1 MRAAASAL
9 ALLLVVASSADA
21 QYFGRNKVE
30 YDRFEFRI
38 ARTDHFDIYFA
49 AKDEAA
55 AADAAALA
63 ERWQDR
69 LARALDYKLTERQ
82 PLVLYGSHREF
93 SQTNII
99 GGSVSEGV
107 GGVTEGLRRRIVMP
121 FGYSLA
127 ETDHVLGHEIAHA
140 FQYEISARYGSSMY
154 VPLWFAEGMAEYLS
168 VGPTHPQ
175 TTVMMRDAVAS
186 EKLPSI
192 EELDRGR
199 ISPYRSGHAFWS
211 WMASRFGESVLAAT
225 LKLKGR
231 ASALKRIER
240 ITGMTR
246 DALERE
252 WHDWLRK
259 TFPPERAERT
269 TQFAPVATGGRVNLA
284 PALSPDGRRVVFLS
298 ERDRLSVDLFVADV
312 RTGRIERKLLTT
324 AARPEIESLQSLRSA
339 GAWSPDARHFAFAV
353 VRNGRAALLIFDVER
368 GKVGRGVTLP
378 SLGEIAGPSWAPD
391 GNTIAFTALAAGAT
405 DLYVYGLDSN
415 QLRGLTSDAHA
426 DLQPA
431 WSPDG
436 TRIAFATDRFTT
448 DRSALTPGRLEL
460 AILELESGQVTRVA
474 AFDAN
479 HYSPQWT
486 PDNASLVFVT
496 DQAPGRLARVDLA
509 SGAAG
514 LIAELPGAVSGLT
527 LEAPSVSVARDAG
540 AIAASV
546 YQRGR
551 YDIHVAKHVPPLPRI
566 APIAPVAALPNVVP
580 IAPVPFVA
588 PESSP
593 ASVPGSVSA
602 DGNVPRAALETDEY
616 RPRLMFD
623 GVLQPYVATGGSAFG
638 SFVRGG
644 VALSFGDMLGGER
657 FGIAVQAG
665 TRRSDLAV
673 QVQYLN
679 RDSRWNW
686 GVAAEVIP
694 YARGRTRTLEESDG
708 EIVVRESAREMQFHS
723 RLAGLLS
730 YPFGRTRRLE
740 LSAGVRHISYEQELR
755 RREYASPGGKLVA
768 ENDSRLPGLRPAGF
782 VESSAALVSDRAVY
796 GPVGPILG
804 ERWRVELSPAVGSLR
819 FTGVLGDYRRYV
831 MPMRPYTIAA
841 RVLHSARYGPDAD
854 DPRLVPMFAGYRHLV
869 RGYDAAA
876 FGGCDDIGDCDRF
889 DALFGSRLLV
899 TNVELRVPIAGIASR
914 EVRYGAIPAEAFAFA
929 DAGVAWT
936 GLDLPAF
943 AGGPRRVVRSV
954 GGGVRVNAFGMVAE
968 IGAARPFD
976 RARNGWNFVF
986 NLRPSF

>member
-1 MRAAASAL
+1 
-9 ALLLVVASSADA
+9 
-21 QYFGRNKVE
+21 
-30 YDRFEFRI
+30 
-38 ARTDHFDIYFA
+38 
-49 AKDEAA
+49 
-55 AADAAALA
+55 
-63 ERWQDR
+63 
-69 LARALDYKLTERQ
+69 
-82 PLVLYGSHREF
+82 
-93 SQTNII
+93 
-99 GGSVSEGV
+99 
-107 GGVTEGLRRRIVMP
+107 
-121 FGYSLA
+121 
-127 ETDHVLGHEIAHA
+127 
-140 FQYEISARYGSSMY
+140 
-154 VPLWFAEGMAEYLS
+154 
-168 VGPTHPQ
+168 
-175 TTVMMRDAVAS
+175 
-186 EKLPSI
+186 
-192 EELDRGR
+192 
-199 ISPYRSGHAFWS
+199 
-211 WMASRFGESVLAAT
+211 
-225 LKLKGR
+225 
-231 ASALKRIER
+231 
-240 ITGMTR
+240 
-246 DALERE
+246 
-252 WHDWLRK
+252 
-259 TFPPERAERT
+259 
-269 TQFAPVATGGRVNLA
+269 
-284 PALSPDGRRVVFLS
+284 
-298 ERDRLSVDLFVADV
+298 
-312 RTGRIERKLLTT
+312 
-324 AARPEIESLQSLRSA
+324 
-339 GAWSPDARHFAFAV
+339 
-353 VRNGRAALLIFDVER
+353 
-368 GKVGRGVTLP
+368 
-378 SLGEIAGPSWAPD
+378 
-391 GNTIAFTALAAGAT
+391 
-405 DLYVYGLDSN
+405 
-415 QLRGLTSDAHA
+415 
-426 DLQPA
+426 
-431 WSPDG
+431 
-436 TRIAFATDRFTT
+436 
-448 DRSALTPGRLEL
+448 
-460 AILELESGQVTRVA
+460 
-474 AFDAN
+474 
-479 HYSPQWT
+479 
-486 PDNASLVFVT
+486 
-496 DQAPGRLARVDLA
+496 
-509 SGAAG
+509 
-514 LIAELPGAVSGLT
+514 
-527 LEAPSVSVARDAG
+527 
-540 AIAASV
+540 
-546 YQRGR
+546 
-551 YDIHVAKHVPPLPRI
+551 
-566 APIAPVAALPNVVP
+566 
-580 IAPVPFVA
+580 VA

-686 GVAAEVIP
+686 
-694 YARGRTRTLEESDG
+694 
-708 EIVVRESAREMQFHS
+708 VVRESAREMQFHS

-869 RGYDAAA
+869 RGYDAAT

-954 GGGVRVNAFGMVAE
+954 GGGVRVNAFGMVE
-968 IGAARPFD
+968 RME
-976 RARNGWNFVF
+976 
-986 NLRPSF
+986 LRL

>member
-1 MRAAASAL
+1 
-9 ALLLVVASSADA
+9 
-21 QYFGRNKVE
+21 
-30 YDRFEFRI
+30 
-38 ARTDHFDIYFA
+38 
-49 AKDEAA
+49 
-55 AADAAALA
+55 
-63 ERWQDR
+63 
-69 LARALDYKLTERQ
+69 
-82 PLVLYGSHREF
+82 
-93 SQTNII
+93 
-99 GGSVSEGV
+99 
-107 GGVTEGLRRRIVMP
+107 
-121 FGYSLA
+121 
-127 ETDHVLGHEIAHA
+127 
-140 FQYEISARYGSSMY
+140 
-154 VPLWFAEGMAEYLS
+154 
-168 VGPTHPQ
+168 
-175 TTVMMRDAVAS
+175 
-186 EKLPSI
+186 LPSI
-192 EELDRGR
+192 EGLDRGG
-199 ISPYRSGHAFWS
+199 ISPYRSGHAFWT
-211 WMASRFGESVLAAT
+211 WIASRFGESTLPAT

-231 ASALKRIER
+231 ARAIKRLER
-240 ITGMTR
+240 VTGMTVEV
-246 DALERE
+246 LERE

-259 TFPPERAERT
+259 TFPPETVERT
-269 TQFAPVATGGRVNLA
+269 AHFAPVASGGRANLA

-339 GAWSPDARHFAFAV
+339 GAWSPDGRRFAFAV
-353 VRNGRAALLIFDVER
+353 VRNGRAALLLFDVER
-368 GKVGRGVTLP
+368 GEVSRRVTLP
-378 SLGEIAGPSWAPD
+378 TLGEIAGPSWAPD
-391 GNTIAFTALAAGAT
+391 GKTLAFTALAAGAT
-405 DLYVYGLDSN
+405 DLYVYDLESDR
-415 QLRGLTSDAHA
+415 LRRLTADAHA

-436 TRIAFATDRFTT
+436 MRLAFATDRFTT
-448 DRSALTPGRLEL
+448 DRSALAPGRLEL
-460 AILELESGQVTRVA
+460 AVLELESGQVVRIP

-496 DQAPGRLARVDLA
+496 DQAPGRIARVDLA

-551 YDIHVAKHVPPLPRI
+551 FDIHVAEHVPPLPAI
-566 APIAPVAALPNVVP
+566 VPIAPVAVLPTVVP

-588 PESSP
+588 SESSHTSGP
-593 ASVPGSVSA
+593 EPPPQPSAA
-602 DGNVPRAALETDEY
+602 DGVVPPGVLETDEY
-616 RPRLMFD
+616 HPRLLFD
-623 GVLQPYVATGGSAFG
+623 GVLQPYIATGGSAFG

-644 VALSFGDMLGGER
+644 VGLSFGDMLGGER
-657 FGIAVQAG
+657 LGIAVQAG
-665 TRRSDLAV
+665 TRRSDLSV
-673 QVQYLN
+673 QVHYLN

-723 RLAGLLS
+723 RLAGLLA

-755 RREYASPGGKLVA
+755 RREYARPGGKLVA
-768 ENDSRLPGLRPAGF
+768 ETDSSLPGLQATGF
-782 VESSAALVSDRAVY
+782 FESSAALVSDRAVY
-796 GPVGPILG
+796 GPVGPVLG
-804 ERWRVELSPAVGSLR
+804 ERWRLELSPAVGSLR

-831 MPMRPYTIAA
+831 MPVRPYTIAA

-854 DPRLVPMFAGYRHLV
+854 DPRLIPMFAGYRHLV

-876 FGGCDDIGDCDRF
+876 FGGCSDIGDCDRF

-899 TNVELRVPIAGIASR
+899 TNVELRVPVAGIVSR
-914 EVRYGAIPAEAFAFA
+914 EVRYGAIPAEAFLFA

-943 AGGPRRVVRSV
+943 AGGPRRLVRSA

>member
-1 MRAAASAL
+1 
-9 ALLLVVASSADA
+9 
-21 QYFGRNKVE
+21 
-30 YDRFEFRI
+30 
-38 ARTDHFDIYFA
+38 
-49 AKDEAA
+49 
-55 AADAAALA
+55 
-63 ERWQDR
+63 
-69 LARALDYKLTERQ
+69 
-82 PLVLYGSHREF
+82 
-93 SQTNII
+93 
-99 GGSVSEGV
+99 
-107 GGVTEGLRRRIVMP
+107 
-121 FGYSLA
+121 
-127 ETDHVLGHEIAHA
+127 
-140 FQYEISARYGSSMY
+140 MY

-211 WMASRFGESVLAAT
+211 WMASRFGESALAAT
-225 LKLKGR
+225 LKLKGH

-252 WHDWLRK
+252 WHVWLRK
-259 TFPPERAERT
+259 TFPPEKIERT
-269 TQFAPVATGGRVNLA
+269 AEFAPVATGGRVNLA

-339 GAWSPDARHFAFAV
+339 GAWSPDARRFAFAV

-368 GKVGRGVTLP
+368 GKVGRRVTLP

-415 QLRGLTSDAHA
+415 QLRRLTSDAHA

-514 LIAELPGAVSGLT
+514 LIAEAPGAVSGLT

-546 YQRGR
+546 YHRGR
-551 YDIHVAKHVPPLPRI
+551 FDIHVAMHVPPLPRI
-566 APIAPVAALPNVVP
+566 APIAPVAALPSVVP

-593 ASVPGSVSA
+593 ARVPGSVKA
-602 DGNVPRAALETDEY
+602 EGNVPRAALETDEY

-623 GVLQPYVATGGSAFG
+623 GVLQPYIATGGSAFG

-644 VALSFGDMLGGER
+644 AALSFGDMLGGER

-755 RREYASPGGKLVA
+755 RREYARPGGKLVA

-782 VESSAALVSDRAVY
+782 FESSAALVSDRAVY

-899 TNVELRVPIAGIASR
+899 TNVELRVPVAGIASR

-954 GGGVRVNAFGMVAE
+954 GGGVRVNAFGMVVE